1 MNKRHGGA
9 YDRGSADSYY
19 RRGRKPHYYV
29 GDTYSS
35 EIVTEERMTLEEIN
49 DLCRSIAEE
58 TLDPDTELEELELQ
72 KQYEFMQYADEA
84 ADLDAEYYGVA

>member
-1 MNKRHGGA
+1 MTT
-9 YDRGSADSYY
+9 
-19 RRGRKPHYYV
+19 P
-29 GDTYSS
+29 
-35 EIVTEERMTLEEIN
+35 TLEEIN

-58 TLDPDTELEELELQ
+58 TLDPDTELFELELQ

>member
-1 MNKRHGGA
+1 MTT
-9 YDRGSADSYY
+9 
-19 RRGRKPHYYV
+19 P
-29 GDTYSS
+29 
-35 EIVTEERMTLEEIN
+35 TLEEIN

-58 TLDPDTELEELELQ
+58 TLDADYESLQELELQ